1 MRKSLQDQRTS
12 LVLLF
17 IVVIAIT
24 GCTGGSGKNLTADL
38 EGRRVEWFDVEGNWA
53 AYRWTPNN
61 SQTTPQAI
69 VLRELG
75 SGAETEIESGGNYGS
90 VAIDG
95 GIVVYV
101 KRGGSGEPSA
111 IVAYTVNSGASET
124 IATGRIDT
132 MDAGAGRAVWDDS
145 QTGLAMIGSLAGGG
159 GSAMD
164 AVENVSDFMPRIG
177 TMHAVWVRNDR
188 ATRENRL
195 MVYDLSAGS
204 ASATEIT
211 SPDRVIADVSSG
223 NVVYC
228 VFGQPEDAIHIYN
241 IATRSDNVIATSPR
255 IVDEPRI
262 EGNYVV
268 WLEHISR
275 DEFSGVAGQPLYDER
290 DFRNLLRHDL
300 ASGSTKELAHNVF
313 GLRDPL
319 PAADGTVYARAPRAI
334 TPPGQSNTGD
344 LIDIRAF

>member
-1 MRKSLQDQRTS
+1 MQKHLQRRNTS
-12 LVLLF
+12 RVLLTLL
-17 IVVIAIT
+17 ILTIA
-24 GCTGGSGKNLTADL
+24 GCTGGSGKNLTSDL
-38 EGRRVEWFDVEGNWA
+38 EGRRVEWFDVDGTWA

-61 SQTTPQAI
+61 AQTTPQAI
-69 VLRELG
+69 VLRELD
-75 SGAETEIESGGNYGS
+75 SGAETEIASGGNYGS
-90 VAIDG
+90 VAIDS
-95 GIVVYV
+95 GIVAYV

-111 IVAYTVNSGASET
+111 IVAYTANSGASET

-132 MDAGAGRAVWDDS
+132 MDAGAGRAVWDDVES
-145 QTGLAMIGSLAGGG
+145 GLAMIGSLAGGG

-164 AVENVSDFMPRIG
+164 TAENVSDFMPRIG
-177 TMHAVWVRNDR
+177 TTHAVWVRNDR

-195 MVYDLSAGS
+195 MVYDVAAGS
-204 ASATEIT
+204 ASATEIS
-211 SPDRVIADVSSG
+211 SPDRFIADVSGG

-228 VFGQPEDAIHIYN
+228 VFGEPEDAIHVYD
-241 IATRSDNVIATSPR
+241 IATRSDNVVATSPR
-255 IVDEPRI
+255 IVDAPRI
-262 EGNYVV
+262 EGDYVV

-275 DEFSGVAGQPLYDER
+275 DEFGGVAGQPLYDER
-290 DFRNLLRHDL
+290 DFRNLMRHDL
-300 ASGSTKELAHNVF
+300 SLGTTKELAHNMF